1 MGRSCQ
7 IMIEPKFKVGDVL
20 AILGK
25 PEKWLVIAIDRNLVV
40 IKELGVPAMPYLLSM
55 EKCERDWFKIS
66 RWDFELEM
74 EVDDGT

>member
-1 MGRSCQ
+1 
-7 IMIEPKFKVGDVL
+7 MIEPKFKVGDVL

-25 PEKWLVIAIDRNLVV
+25 PEKWLVIDTGRNSVV
-40 IKELGVPAMPYLLSM
+40 IKELGVPAMPYFLSR
-55 EKCERDWFKIS
+55 EHCERDWFKIS

>member
-1 MGRSCQ
+1 
-7 IMIEPKFKVGDVL
+7 MIEPKFKVGDVL

-25 PEKWLVIAIDRNLVV
+25 SEKWLILDISDEHAI
-40 IKELGVPAMPYLLSM
+40 IKELGVPGMPYFLSR
-55 EKCERDWFKIS
+55 EHLDRDWFKIS